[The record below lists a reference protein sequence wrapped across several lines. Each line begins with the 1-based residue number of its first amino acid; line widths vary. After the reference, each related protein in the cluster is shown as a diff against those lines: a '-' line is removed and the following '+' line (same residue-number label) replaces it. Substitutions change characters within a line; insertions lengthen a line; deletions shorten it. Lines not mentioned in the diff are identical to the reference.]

1 MNMDAPN
8 PQLLKDLVKTEMPF
22 GKYKGRLIC
31 NLPTSYLEWFQTKGV
46 PKGKIGVLL
55 ETMFVI
61 RTEGLDYLLEPL
73 KRGRF

>member
-1 MNMDAPN
+1 MQLGPN
-8 PQLLKDLVKTEMPF
+8 PQVLKDIVKTEMPF

-31 NLPTSYLEWFQTKGV
+31 DLPTNYLEWFQTQGV

-61 RTEGLDYLLEPL
+61 RTEGLDYLLKPL
-73 KRGRF
+73 RNGR